1 MATKQ
6 GGDGPPMSADDPEFP
21 SIADGQFDD
30 VPAPPMP
37 LVKADDPEASTKFSR
52 YRTKLSTHRTGLS
65 RHRTHLSEHRTK
77 LSEHRTKLSDH
88 RTDLSVNRTEMSSR
102 RTGMSFQR
110 TRLSADRTL
119 MSVIRTS
126 LSMISFGFTIYS
138 FFHGLASTGA
148 VVAGEGAARFFGQ
161 ALVLLGIGILSL
173 GIVYHVVFML
183 GLRRQRGVM
192 KESELIH
199 AESVYPVSVPLVT
212 AVLLLLLGIFAALG
226 IILRVGPFG

>member
-1 MATKQ
+1 MATKKD
-6 GGDGPPMSADDPEFP
+6 GDPPMSADDPEFP

-37 LVKADDPEASTKFSR
+37 AIKADDPEASTKFSR

-77 LSEHRTKLSDH
+77 LSEHRTELSEK
-88 RTDLSVNRTEMSSR
+88 RSSLSVNRTEMSSR

-138 FFHGLASTGA
+138 FFHGLASKG
-148 VVAGEGAARFFGQ
+148 VVSDAEHAARFFGQ
-161 ALVLLGIGILSL
+161 ALVLLGIGILTL

-183 GLRRQRGVM
+183 GLRNQRGAM
-192 KESELIH
+192 KDAELIH
-199 AESVYPVSVPLVT
+199 GESVFPVSVPLVT
-212 AVLLLLLGIFAALG
+212 AVLLLLLGLFAAAG
-226 IILRVGPFG
+226 IILRIGPFG